1 MYKYSIMNLK
11 TRLIPKNFLFL
22 VQWTEELDYFRDF
35 FVKIEIIS
43 YLNQIETDKIRKTE
57 RPRMSERLKQKNMI
71 EKQKINIES
80 KHRTA
85 AHPHPPAPHKVK

>member
-1 MYKYSIMNLK
+1 MNLK

-43 YLNQIETDKIRKTE
+43 YLNQIETDKNPKNGETE
-57 RPRMSERLKQKNMI
+57 NRARDLKQKNMI

-85 AHPHPPAPHKVK
+85 AHPHPPAPTYS